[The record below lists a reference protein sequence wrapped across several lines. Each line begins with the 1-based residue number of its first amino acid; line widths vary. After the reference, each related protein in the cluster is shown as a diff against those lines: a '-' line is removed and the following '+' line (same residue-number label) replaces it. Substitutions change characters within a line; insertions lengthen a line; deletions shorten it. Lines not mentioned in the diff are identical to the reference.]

1 MSGSFVDYLLP
12 TAADTISFDTAHTT
26 SPSTTNTLGTKG
38 VGEAGTIASTPAVVN
53 AIVDAVR
60 HLGINDI
67 QMPCTPERVWKAI
80 SSGGGGSD
88 PTEESAMPHFAEGDL
103 NQDRGETGLHGRS
116 RPVIPAQFD
125 YVAPAT
131 IEEALGALAEHGD
144 EAKIMAG
151 GQSLL
156 PVLRMRLNAPEVVI
170 DLGKIDALR
179 GVRDDG
185 DAIVIGAMTPHSVVG
200 SDPLVEEHALLIHQ
214 AVEHLADA
222 QIRHRGTFGG
232 ALAHADPAGDM
243 GAPAL
248 ALGAQFVIA
257 GSGGTRTVE
266 ADDFFVDL
274 FETAI
279 GDDEILTEVRVPKF
293 TGWGAHYEK
302 FVRVAHQWPIVA
314 VAAAVRAEGGTIAE
328 ARVGLTNMG
337 STPLRARGV
346 EAALAGQP
354 ATADAVRAAAEQ
366 AAEGTNPPSDL
377 NGDADYRRH
386 LAGVLTRR
394 AVLAAA
400 GADAWI
406 SHTGSPSPP
415 RSRRPGRTSRTSRP
429 SRSASPEPRSPRRRV
444 TVQRLGEGQAR
455 ADRARLQRLGHVH
468 REGRGRPPVRRRR
481 QGQGQAGQRHG
492 RGQGH
497 ARHGAG
503 RPAAPT
509 SRCSPTSRSPASR
522 RSSAAVS
529 CRTSPTSC
537 SASSWPASSSGSAPR
552 PPAPA
557 PDEPRLH
564 TRPRSHRPPAGPSR

>member
-1 MSGSFVDYLLP
+1 M
-12 TAADTISFDTAHTT
+12 
-26 SPSTTNTLGTKG
+26 
-38 VGEAGTIASTPAVVN
+38 
-53 AIVDAVR
+53 
-60 HLGINDI
+60 
-67 QMPCTPERVWKAI
+67 
-80 SSGGGGSD
+80 
-88 PTEESAMPHFAEGDL
+88 
-103 NQDRGETGLHGRS
+103 
-116 RPVIPAQFD
+116 IPAQFD
-125 YVAPAT
+125 YLAPAT
-131 IEEALGALAEHGD
+131 VEEALAALAQHGD

-170 DLGKIDALR
+170 DLGKIEALR

-185 DAIVIGAMTPHSVVG
+185 DAIVIGAMTPHAVVG
-200 SDPLVEEHALLIHQ
+200 SDPLVEQHALLIHK

-232 ALAHADPAGDM
+232 ALAHADPAGDL

-279 GDDEILTEVRVPKF
+279 GEDEILTEVRIPKY

-314 VAAAVRAEGGTIAE
+314 VAAAVRADGGTIAE

-346 EAALAGQP
+346 EEALAGQP
-354 ATADAVRAAAEQ
+354 ATADAVRAAAER
-366 AAEGTNPPSDL
+366 ATEGTNPPSDL

-400 GADAWI
+400 GA
-406 SHTGSPSPP
+406 
-415 RSRRPGRTSRTSRP
+415 
-429 SRSASPEPRSPRRRV
+429 
-444 TVQRLGEGQAR
+444 
-455 ADRARLQRLGHVH
+455 
-468 REGRGRPPVRRRR
+468 
-481 QGQGQAGQRHG
+481 
-492 RGQGH
+492 
-497 ARHGAG
+497 
-503 RPAAPT
+503 
-509 SRCSPTSRSPASR
+509 
-522 RSSAAVS
+522 
-529 CRTSPTSC
+529 
-537 SASSWPASSSGSAPR
+537 
-552 PPAPA
+552 
-557 PDEPRLH
+557 
-564 TRPRSHRPPAGPSR
+564 